1 VQKIGRAAPGTKIG
15 AKIALIDKIDRADV
29 AVLFMEELR
38 LPELLAK
45 KRTKTF
51 DTSFKAPEDPMKY
64 QSKTTTTMETGPSD
78 IANHWAKNWVKEIV
92 DIGGMEMYPD
102 HTFHPDELLTRAE
115 FALLLQNI
123 FILVSGDPSLATR
136 YFGETSHFP
145 DVNST
150 HPAYNAIVLC
160 VERGVLKANTD
171 GSFGLTANVSGADA
185 LLTIRDLQNALRMT
199 F

>member
-1 VQKIGRAAPGTKIG
+1 
-15 AKIALIDKIDRADV
+15 
-29 AVLFMEELR
+29 
-38 LPELLAK
+38 
-45 KRTKTF
+45 
-51 DTSFKAPEDPMKY
+51 
-64 QSKTTTTMETGPSD
+64 
-78 IANHWAKNWVKEIV
+78 
-92 DIGGMEMYPD
+92 MEMYPD